1 MFTHTPTRT
10 NNTTGDPCGAAG
22 DNSILNNPQQ
32 QPEFQ
37 QIVTNTSSQN
47 VREIGASA
55 VHKLPPFWTH
65 NPKLWFI
72 QIEAVFALAGRTR
85 DETKF
90 QYVVANLDPQISE
103 YVSHIIFNPP
113 PNITQYAAIKEA
125 LLGAFGESD
134 ELRIRK
140 LLSGQPLDD
149 NKPTQFLKK
158 IKNLASGHIDDT
170 VLKSIFLEQMP
181 DQIRT
186 ILAVTDSPLQV
197 LAEQADTILEFL
209 KPTSICAFSPVESV
223 LTTSTHSTNHISISE
238 VTLQQL
244 SNQIR
249 TLENKIENL
258 KVNRGRSL
266 SRESSSSR
274 SRRSV
279 SRNCEW
285 CWYHNRFGENASKC
299 TSPCSYLKN

>member
-1 MFTHTPTRT
+1 MLTHTPTRT
-10 NNTTGDPCGAAG
+10 NNTTGEPCGAAG
-22 DNSILNNPQQ
+22 DSSLLNNPQQ
-32 QPEFQ
+32 QSQVQ
-37 QIVTNTSSQN
+37 QIVSNTSTEN

-65 NPKLWFI
+65 NPKLWFV
-72 QIEAVFALAGRTR
+72 QIEAVFTLAGITR

-113 PNITQYAAIKEA
+113 PNVTQYAAIKEA

-140 LLSGQPLDD
+140 LLNGQPLGD
-149 NKPTQFLKK
+149 NKPTQFLQK

-197 LAEQADTILEFL
+197 LAEQADKILEFL
-209 KPTSICAFSPVESV
+209 KPPSICALSPVE
-223 LTTSTHSTNHISISE
+223 TTPTHSTNHASISE

-244 SNQIR
+244 YNQIK

-274 SRRSV
+274 NRRSV
-279 SRNCEW
+279 SRNREW
-285 CWYHNRFGENASKC
+285 CWYHNRFGENSTKC
-299 TSPCSYLKN
+299 TSPCSYSKN